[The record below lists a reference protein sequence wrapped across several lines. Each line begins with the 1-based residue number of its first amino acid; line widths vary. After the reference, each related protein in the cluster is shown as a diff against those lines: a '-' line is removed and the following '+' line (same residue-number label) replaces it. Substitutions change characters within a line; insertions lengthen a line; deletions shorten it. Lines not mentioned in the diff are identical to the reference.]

1 MQCYIALLGGINVG
15 GHRVKM
21 AHLRALFEAL
31 GFEHVETLIASG
43 NVIFETARTDVSAL
57 ETQIEQHLHE
67 ALGYKVPTFIRSSE
81 ELTAIA
87 AYQPF
92 PDAGAYHTLSIMFM
106 ADTLPDDAQQTFQAF
121 HTPNDEFHIHH
132 REIYWL
138 CRTKT
143 SDSLV
148 DWKRLG
154 KTIPLPPMTVR
165 NATTVRKLAEKY
177 GLKSR
182 EGSPG

>member
-1 MQCYIALLGGINVG
+1 MQRYIALLGGINVG

-21 AHLRALFEAL
+21 DHLRSLFEAL
-31 GFEHVETLIASG
+31 GFERAETFIASG
-43 NVIFETARTDVSAL
+43 NVIFETARTDTSAL
-57 ETQIEQHLHE
+57 ETQIAQHLHE
-67 ALGYKVPTFIRSSE
+67 ALGYKVPTFIRSAA

-92 PDAGAYHTLSIMFM
+92 PSAGEYHTLSIMFL
-106 ADTLPDDAQQTFQAF
+106 ADTLPDDAQQAFQAF
-121 HTPNDEFHIHH
+121 HTPNDKFHIQN

-143 SDSLV
+143 SESLV

-154 KTIPLPPMTVR
+154 KTIAMPTMTVR

-177 GLKSR
+177 GHSAKHS
-182 EGSPG
+182 SQ

>member
-1 MQCYIALLGGINVG
+1 MQRYIALLGGINVG

-21 AHLRALFEAL
+21 DHLRTLFEAL

-43 NVIFETARTDVSAL
+43 NVIFETLVTDTSAL
-57 ETQIEQHLHE
+57 ETQIAQHLHE

-92 PDAGAYHTLSIMFM
+92 PNAGEYHTLSIMFM
-106 ADTLPDDAQQTFQAF
+106 ADMLPDDAQQAFQAF
-121 HTPNDEFHIHH
+121 QTPNDKFHTHK

-143 SDSLV
+143 SESLV

-154 KTIPLPPMTVR
+154 KTVTMPPMTVR

-177 GLKSR
+177 GHPAKD
-182 EGSPG
+182 